1 MKGQEADTS
10 AFEQSLELMVVAR
23 VPDCLCDGFLL
34 IAKYS
39 MNFLTPASSMLQS
52 MEAPLPAPE
61 APKSISAPT
70 TQAMVC
76 FTMMHGMANR
86 ALSFDEKRKKAS
98 GQKSDRVLVHERST
112 RIESFALRP

>member
-39 MNFLTPASSMLQS
+39 MNFLTPASSNGLLYHD
-52 MEAPLPAPE
+52 A
-61 APKSISAPT
+61 
-70 TQAMVC
+70 
-76 FTMMHGMANR
+76 R
-86 ALSFDEKRKKAS
+86 D
-98 GQKSDRVLVHERST
+98 GQKGTQL
-112 RIESFALRP
+112 